1 MRVIKIQVRNKIAF
15 KCKYVLHRKFNII
28 YKLLVLMKDFIYLF
42 NKYLFS
48 KRVAILGIADTAMSN
63 TESATLVEL
72 IYYFKICL

>member
-1 MRVIKIQVRNKIAF
+1 MRVTKIQVRNKIAL
-15 KCKYVLHRKFNII
+15 KCKYVLRRKFNII

-42 NKYLFS
+42 KKYLLS

-72 IYYFKICL
+72 IFYFKICL